1 MSDEDEDIEIPSTPS
16 YTKRSVKEGKK
27 MMETHPKPPKT
38 PPQKKHSTMLVYSLQ
53 KNTRLEVIL
62 TQVNMIDY
70 PVIIYFWDISSK
82 SFIGLLD
89 VVIERDRY
97 EKRGEIVKNLQR
109 LVVRGP
115 GGACYGVGMRP
126 DVKLEV
132 T

>member
-1 MSDEDEDIEIPSTPS
+1 M
-16 YTKRSVKEGKK
+16 
-27 MMETHPKPPKT
+27 
-38 PPQKKHSTMLVYSLQ
+38 
-53 KNTRLEVIL
+53 IL

-126 DVKLEV
+126 DVKQDMKRKKVDGAPKPGDVGFMKLGVVTGGGSIHDGDEV
-132 T
+132 QEIRYDWCNWNSGE